1 MRERP
6 NRRAWKAREAQAS
19 VGSNPTPSAICVR
32 ELPDSPTD
40 SVARRK
46 GARAAEWDGLENRCG
61 CMPTVGSNPTPSAKR
76 PQRSDVTATQDNQRT
91 LLVTGVGGFIGSAVA
106 RRLVA
111 EGFRVVGVDDF
122 SVGKRSNVPDQ
133 VDLIEADVAA
143 PQLVS
148 KLPAAVHAVLHLAGQ
163 SSGEISFDDPVSDL
177 QKNTISTLQLINYAN
192 SAGATRFVFASSMSV
207 YGAVDDTPTRED
219 AVLQPLSCYGVGK
232 AAAEG
237 YLRVFSQRTPF
248 VSLRMF
254 NVYGPGQDLQN
265 LRQGM
270 VSIYLAQALAT
281 KRIVVKGSA
290 ERYRDFVY
298 IDDVVEAWVRALQ
311 RPELLNTAINVGSG
325 IRTEVGQLLSMIQQ
339 LVPGTTVEFTDGT
352 PGDQF
357 GIYADTQHMHMYLGL
372 SHVVS
377 LQDGLRKF
385 AEKVQLV

>member
-1 MRERP
+1 
-6 NRRAWKAREAQAS
+6 
-19 VGSNPTPSAICVR
+19 
-32 ELPDSPTD
+32 
-40 SVARRK
+40 
-46 GARAAEWDGLENRCG
+46 
-61 CMPTVGSNPTPSAKR
+61 
-76 PQRSDVTATQDNQRT
+76 VTATQDTERI

-106 RRLVA
+106 QRLVA

-122 SVGKRSNVPDQ
+122 SAGKRENVPKQ
-133 VDLIEADVAA
+133 VDLVEVDVAA
-143 PQLVS
+143 PQLAS

-177 QKNTISTLQLINYAN
+177 QKNTISTLRLIDYAN

-207 YGAVDDTPTRED
+207 YGATNDAPTHEE

-232 AAAEG
+232 SAAEG

-254 NVYGPGQDLQN
+254 NVYGPGQDMQN

-270 VSIYLAQALAT
+270 VSIYVAQALSS

-311 RPELLNTAINVGSG
+311 RAEPLNTAINVGTG
-325 IRTEVGQLLSMIQQ
+325 IRTEVGQLLNMIQQ
-339 LVPGTTVEFTDGT
+339 LVPDTVVEFTDST

-357 GIYADTQHMHMYLGL
+357 GIFADTRRMQTHLGI
-372 SHVVS
+372 SHFVS
-377 LQDGLRKF
+377 LQNGLRRF
-385 AEKVQLV
+385 IEKTDLV